1 MIDNMTDGQQLALF
15 ILVGASLAAGLA
27 DYVTTAIGLGKGFKE
42 INPIN
47 KFLFAKIGQPLTAF
61 IELALMIFTPML
73 LSTFSPVAGFVSAI
87 GFLALESFN
96 AIRNYR
102 LIKK

>member
-1 MIDNMTDGQQLALF
+1 MIDNMTDAQQLALF
-15 ILVGASLAAGLA
+15 ILVGASLIAGLA
-27 DYVTTAIGLGKGFKE
+27 DYVTTAIGLGKGGQE
-42 INPIN
+42 MNPIN
-47 KFLFAKIGQPLTAF
+47 RFLFKKIGQPLTAF
-61 IELALMIFTPML
+61 IELTLMIFCPIL
-73 LSTFSPVAGFVSAI
+73 LSTASPVAGFVTAA